1 MCKEFYFL
9 SGFGIG
15 GPKRPLPGW
24 EQFGLRTSRLN
35 QKKMAFGTLTVFLM
49 NFGLQT
55 QWDYAAIEGNMEGN
69 IKQRMPCSTFFS
81 FGFDSIGRQHK
92 HKGKRKRP
100 ETSNPKIKKIN
111 LRNRLASIP
120 MHFDCFWRKNWHLQ
134 RRLANPPHACVQSQN
149 FKSLCV
155 DLTPQSQL
163 VSQQKLSD

>member
-1 MCKEFYFL
+1 MQRILFFEWIWNRWSKTPP
-9 SGFGIG
+9 SGLGTIW
-15 GPKRPLPGW
+15 PQDISTEP
-24 EQFGLRTSRLN
+24 
-35 QKKMAFGTLTVFLM
+35 KKMAFGTLTVFLM